1 VPIQI
6 RDVLSFSGRDYVVEG
21 TVTYQLAGK
30 PFVLARAVDGAAV
43 AWVESPDDGAG
54 ALADRLLVLHEV
66 RDLDVA
72 VPPPESIDYHRLSY
86 VQRLAARAA
95 IEVGGAVPEHA
106 SGTLQVWRYRA
117 AGDLYLQIEE
127 GNGRVFMM
135 AGESVPRGMIDH
147 LPGDHLPGGNL
158 PGGQSAGRGR

>member
-66 RDLDVA
+66 RDLDLA

-86 VQRLAARAA
+86 VQRLTARAT
-95 IEVGGAVPEHA
+95 IEIGGVVPEHA
-106 SGTLQVWRYRA
+106 TGALQVWRYRA
-117 AGDLYLQIEE
+117 AGDLFLQIEE

-147 LPGDHLPGGNL
+147 LPGGHVSN
-158 PGGQSAGRGR
+158 GQSSGRGR